1 MLTGR
6 MLAVAAVAV
15 FGLVVINESRG
26 RWGIGPVMSFA
37 TNDNVSDAFAAG
49 PAIGGVWQ
57 YSKKLNLGLYP
68 YPATHAPRRRGA

>member
-37 TNDNVSDAFAAG
+37 TNDNASDAFAAG